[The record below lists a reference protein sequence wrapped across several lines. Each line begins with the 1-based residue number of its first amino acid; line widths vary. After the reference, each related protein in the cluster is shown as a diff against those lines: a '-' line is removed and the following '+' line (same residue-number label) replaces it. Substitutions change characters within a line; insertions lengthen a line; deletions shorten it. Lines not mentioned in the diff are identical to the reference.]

1 MSLPRTIRYV
11 SARSHLKDLKQPM
24 FCHGSV
30 NLCRKDRTYATYAD
44 NLPRV
49 AQPSVWHSM
58 IPKSFRSKDNSGRVT
73 KSQRSKDWN
82 PATFFIWIFLLIG
95 SNAIQM
101 LALRNEYSTFSR
113 KADAKIAL
121 LKEVLDKI
129 RHGEEVDVDKV
140 FGTGDEQ
147 QEQEWADVI
156 KHIEEEDRAWE
167 GKNRKREKRRLKKEQ
182 AAAEAAEE
190 TSSSPAG
197 DPPANDEEALP
208 VQTRKPPKFL

>member
-1 MSLPRTIRYV
+1 MALSRTTRCLN
-11 SARSHLKDLKQPM
+11 ATSHLQAFRQPM
-24 FCHGSV
+24 YFLRSANICG
-30 NLCRKDRTYATYAD
+30 KDRTYATYVD

-49 AQPSVWHSM
+49 AQPALWHSI
-58 IPKSFRSKDNSGRVT
+58 IPKAFRNKDNSGAPT

-82 PATFFIWIFLLIG
+82 PATFFIWVFLLIG

-101 LALRNEYSTFSR
+101 LALRHEYPTSSR

-129 RHGEEVDVDKV
+129 RRGEEVDVDKV
-140 FGTGDEQ
+140 LGTGDEE

-167 GKNRKREKRRLKKEQ
+167 AKDRKREKRRLKKEE
-182 AAAEAAEE
+182 AAGRAAEE
-190 TSSSPAG
+190 TSTTTVG
-197 DPPANDEEALP
+197 DPTANDEGATP
-208 VQTRKPPKFL
+208 FQARKPPRFY

>member
-1 MSLPRTIRYV
+1 MRGNKRQGALMSEAGSLGEQKFPLFGRPNARAIQTSIMSLSRTIR
-11 SARSHLKDLKQPM
+11 SLNARSHLKALRQSM
-24 FCHGSV
+24 CCRSSV
-30 NLCRKDRTYATYAD
+30 NFCGQDRTYATYVD

-58 IPKSFRSKDNSGRVT
+58 IPKSFRNKDNPGAVT

-129 RHGEEVDVDKV
+129 RRGEEVDVDKV
-140 FGTGDEQ
+140 LGTGDEE
-147 QEQEWADVI
+147 QEQEWADGMVI
-156 KHIEEEDRAWE
+156 
-167 GKNRKREKRRLKKEQ
+167 
-182 AAAEAAEE
+182 
-190 TSSSPAG
+190 
-197 DPPANDEEALP
+197 
-208 VQTRKPPKFL
+208 

>member
-1 MSLPRTIRYV
+1 MSEAGRLKFPFGRPNAKAIETSIMSLSRTIR
-11 SARSHLKDLKQPM
+11 SLNARSHLQAPRQSI
-24 FCHGSV
+24 FCLGSV
-30 NLCRKDRTYATYAD
+30 NSCGENRRYATYVD

-58 IPKSFRSKDNSGRVT
+58 IPKLFRNKDNSGRAT

-113 KADAKIAL
+113 KADAKLAL

-129 RHGEEVDVDKV
+129 RRGEEVDVDKIL
-140 FGTGDEQ
+140 GTGDEQ
-147 QEQEWADVI
+147 QEQEWADG
-156 KHIEEEDRAWE
+156 RAI
-167 GKNRKREKRRLKKEQ
+167 
-182 AAAEAAEE
+182 
-190 TSSSPAG
+190 
-197 DPPANDEEALP
+197 
-208 VQTRKPPKFL
+208 